1 MLQPKELVVTL
12 GSLAPLLRSPASLP
26 PSAERFA
33 DERARVETAE
43 GRPHR
48 RRRRPVYKQ
57 ASENVM
63 GWEAGVAGDVA
74 GGLATA
80 PTESQRLLRVVH
92 VLQ

>member
-1 MLQPKELVVTL
+1 
-12 GSLAPLLRSPASLP
+12 
-26 PSAERFA
+26 
-33 DERARVETAE
+33 
-43 GRPHR
+43 
-48 RRRRPVYKQ
+48 
-57 ASENVM
+57 M